1 MKTKRTSRGVTEL
14 LIHNPAGPPPT
25 WPGERTR
32 NMARSKKK
40 GGKKR
45 PTARNS
51 ASVKQSRP
59 AANKTTRNTAAKP
72 KTYRKGGKRNSAS
85 RSWIPNPFGALKSID
100 LSTAAGVG
108 IGVLGGKAT
117 DIVMSAQEW
126 SGIAVQGA
134 LALFIA
140 YAFGKSKLASG
151 AALGL
156 AGIALYNATNK
167 LSNNAI
173 ENAVL
178 GTVQRF
184 RPVAPQP
191 QLAANNG
198 AGMSGLVGVPAG
210 WARYSG

>member
-1 MKTKRTSRGVTEL
+1 MKTTTQKPSRVTEV
-14 LIHNPAGPPPT
+14 LINNPAKPPT

-32 NMARSKKK
+32 NMANKKKSK
-40 GGKKR
+40 GGKKKGN
-45 PTARNS
+45 RNS

-59 AANKTTRNTAAKP
+59 AANKTATQNTAKP
-72 KTYRKGGKRNSAS
+72 KTYKKGSKRNSAK
-85 RSWIPNPFGALKSID
+85 RSWLLNPFGALKSID
-100 LSTAAGVG
+100 LQTAAGVG
-108 IGVLGGKAT
+108 IGVLGGKAS
-117 DIVMSAQEW
+117 DIIISAQEW
-126 SGIAVQGA
+126 SGIAVQGGLA
-134 LALFIA
+134 LAIA

-184 RPVAPQP
+184 RPVAALPP
-191 QLAANNG
+191 AAAGATPGMGRVYYPRAANQ
-198 AGMSGLVGVPAG
+198 
-210 WARYSG
+210 W